1 MSKSACE
8 TSRSSR
14 RKQVYLTCQPLF
26 ISPLFIDGASGSSTC
41 PPGQGTRAGIDL
53 VDGSLTKNAVQLFIP
68 GASALQSATVY
79 LSVLENGSEEVNR
92 RTLGTAV
99 AGTDTKAALKT
110 FSNLKQNTR
119 YTAVTHIGDVTKIIS
134 RFCFKTAADL
144 EIRFGS
150 GRAVGPGDSWSSG
163 CFAFSSDRNHIQA
176 CLSGARNSSGSWAR
190 TDAEDGY
197 DTLGTPPGGP
207 VWAARPT
214 DGPETA
220 AA

>member
-1 MSKSACE
+1 M
-8 TSRSSR
+8 
-14 RKQVYLTCQPLF
+14 QV
-26 ISPLFIDGASGSSTC
+26 I
-41 PPGQGTRAGIDL
+41 
-53 VDGSLTKNAVQLFIP
+53 IP

-150 GRAVGPGDSWSSG
+150 GRAVAPGDSWSSG
-163 CFAFSSDRNHIQA
+163 CFAFSSDRNQIQA